1 MNVLL
6 IDDDKNTTAALADL
20 VLMMGHTPT
29 KAHNGKEALGAAQGC
44 VFDLILMDISLPDI
58 SGHDVCFQLRQ
69 STKHVA
75 TRIIAVTGYHSFGE
89 AEGASCFN
97 DFMLKPISFSD
108 LEALL
113 LQ

>member
-6 IDDDKNTTAALADL
+6 VDDDKNMTAALADL
-20 VLMMGHTPT
+20 ILMMGHTPT
-29 KAHNGKEALGAAQGC
+29 KAHSGREALGAAQGC
-44 VFDLILMDISLPDI
+44 IFDLILMDISLPDI
-58 SGHDVCFQLRQ
+58 GGHDVCVHSRQ
-69 STKHVA
+69 SAHHVA
-75 TRIIAVTGYHSFGE
+75 TRIIAVTGYYGFGE

-113 LQ
+113 LH